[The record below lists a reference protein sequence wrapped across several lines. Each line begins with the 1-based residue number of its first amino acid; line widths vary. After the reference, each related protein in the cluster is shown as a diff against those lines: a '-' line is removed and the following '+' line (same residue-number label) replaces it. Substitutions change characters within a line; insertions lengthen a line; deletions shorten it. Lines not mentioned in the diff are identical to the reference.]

1 MLEKHL
7 YEFAVIRLVPRVER
21 EEFLNV
27 GVLVFC
33 KRQKYLRTIIK
44 INELKLQ
51 TIAASSDVSELQN
64 GVQAFENI
72 VLGKKECGP
81 IALLDCA
88 ERFRWLT
95 AVRSSS
101 VQTSRPHPGLSID
114 LEATLQHL
122 FEEMVL

>member
-27 GVLVFC
+27 GVIVFC
-33 KRQKYLRTIIK
+33 KRQKYLRAIIR
-44 INELKLQ
+44 IDELKLQ
-51 TIAASSDVSELQN
+51 AIAAVSDTTELKN
-64 GVQAFENI
+64 GLQAFENI
-72 VLGKKECGP
+72 VLGKKKCGP

-101 VQTSRPHPGLSID
+101 VQTSRPHPGLSSNLD
-114 LEATLQHL
+114 ETVEHL
-122 FEEMVL
+122 FAEMVL

>member
-7 YEFAVIRLVPRVER
+7 YEFSVIRLVPRVER

-27 GVLVFC
+27 GVIVFC
-33 KRQKYLRTIIK
+33 KRQKYLRAILK
-44 INELKLQ
+44 IDEHKLQ
-51 TIAASSDVSELQN
+51 TIAASSDTSELKN
-64 GVQAFENI
+64 GLQAFENI

-101 VQTSRPHPGLSID
+101 VQTSRPHPGLSYNLD
-114 LEATLQHL
+114 ETLEHL
-122 FEEMVL
+122 FSEMVL

>member
-27 GVLVFC
+27 GVIVFC
-33 KRQKYLRTIIK
+33 KREKYLRVLIK
-44 INELKLQ
+44 INDLKLLA
-51 TIAASSDVSELQN
+51 IAASSDTSELLN
-64 GVQAFENI
+64 GLQAFENI
-72 VLGKKECGP
+72 ALGKKECGP

-101 VQTSRPHPGLSID
+101 VQTSRPHPGLSTNLD
-114 LEATLQHL
+114 DTLQHL
-122 FEEMVL
+122 FLEMVL

>member
-7 YEFAVIRLVPRVER
+7 YEFSVIRLVPRVER

-27 GVLVFC
+27 GVIVFC
-33 KRQKYLRTIIK
+33 KRQKYLRAL
-44 INELKLQ
+44 INIDETKLQ
-51 TIAASSDVSELQN
+51 SMAAANDTSELHK
-64 GVQAFENI
+64 GLQAFENI

-101 VQTSRPHPGLSID
+101 VQTSRPHPGLSTNLD
-114 LEATLQHL
+114 ETLQHL
-122 FEEMVL
+122 FTEMVL